1 MPAVVEIAALG
12 WLSRGSQG
20 DGRGNLGVPGRHGGV
35 LVLHFRVPERCVW
48 GQGLKSATPAHR
60 GHPRVLGNCCR
71 YIAQARWWG
80 FTRPISSKTALLPN
94 RGARGIGARGQP
106 RDRTRLEQGGHR
118 THPRPFQR
126 LTLLLLER
134 RPRQGPLELEPHAL
148 RMLEPQGCHED
159 PGRIFMHPPDP
170 PPHQA
175 TTPGGGPSPAPGRD
189 QAGGGFPEGGVV
201 WFGGGGRGGGAYKS
215 GP

>member
-1 MPAVVEIAALG
+1 M
-12 WLSRGSQG
+12 
-20 DGRGNLGVPGRHGGV
+20 
-35 LVLHFRVPERCVW
+35 LHFRVPERCVW

-159 PGRIFMHPPDP
+159 PGRIFMHPPAP
-170 PPHQA
+170 PPGNH
-175 TTPGGGPSPAPGRD
+175 PGRWSLSR
-189 QAGGGFPEGGVV
+189 PREGP
-201 WFGGGGRGGGAYKS
+201 GGRGVSGGWRGVVRWGGEGGRCIQIRPVEETTATTTATSSARSIGASFTLSKR
-215 GP
+215 GT